1 LDFVSVSKKNAP
13 NHSSSNSV
21 SSQIDRI
28 PITGAPERLF
38 IAETERARIFLW
50 QDVHSLEALGVYY
63 QQRLGPQFRELPV
76 LELSQAAYTALVHGP
91 SPLLVNFLEM
101 ESQAAKELFVARAV
115 GLPQKILIG
124 FWLESVDLGARV
136 LDWLSV
142 SVDLGSESSI
152 IVREL
157 RLVIERT
164 RRLVLEW
171 QRDRVRL
178 SPFGYHRISIPA
190 ELFERRTQT
199 RDELGLRGA

>member
-1 LDFVSVSKKNAP
+1 
-13 NHSSSNSV
+13 V
-21 SSQIDRI
+21 SSEIDRI
-28 PITGAPERLF
+28 PITAAPDRLF
-38 IAETERARIFLW
+38 IGETERARIFLW

-115 GLPQKILIG
+115 GLPQRILIG

-142 SVDLGSESSI
+142 SAGLGSESSI

-199 RDELGLRGA
+199 RDVLGLPGA